1 MCGASTYQSSSN
13 LSPIDK
19 MERQFLNRVAFC
31 SSLKIVTNLK
41 NKISLAIHFEGT
53 LCDLKIGSIIM

>member
-1 MCGASTYQSSSN
+1 
-13 LSPIDK
+13 

-41 NKISLAIHFEGT
+41 ISLAIHFEGT